1 MIVLCRLNGIPCR
14 LVTGFT
20 QGEFNPF
27 SGVYEIKES
36 DAHSWVEI
44 ITKYGVIELDPTP
57 NYSSEI
63 TISNNTNI
71 EYLLK
76 TISKNIEIITKSIVF
91 KVIIYTIITILLI
104 FTIFYI
110 YKNRENI
117 NTIINRKK
125 RENIKI
131 ETRKKIS
138 AEAKNI
144 FKYLSKIN
152 IYKQE
157 GQTINE
163 FIENCKVLDDFKYD
177 LKEYFKTYQHL
188 RYSSQILQEDIESAS
203 KKSKDIINKIKKDGR
218 KLCLTE
224 N

>member
-1 MIVLCRLNGIPCR
+1 M
-14 LVTGFT
+14 
-20 QGEFNPF
+20 
-27 SGVYEIKES
+27 
-36 DAHSWVEI
+36 
-44 ITKYGVIELDPTP
+44 
-57 NYSSEI
+57 
-63 TISNNTNI
+63 
-71 EYLLK
+71 K

-110 YKNRENI
+110 YNNRENI

-138 AEAKNI
+138 SEAKNI

-203 KKSKDIINKIKKDGR
+203 TKSKDIINKIKKYGR
-218 KLCLTE
+218 KLCLT
-224 N
+224 